1 MTARDLKLKSF
12 EDVQKLNHDRQHYFR
27 NEYRNEFDERT
38 DELNDYNTCKT
49 IKVELHGETY
59 YFTMI
64 TSGGGSWTHIRNEK
78 DIENIRGDKTIEDDF
93 QLDEQL
99 WIFYQLRYGTWI
111 DLPEH
116 MEIG

>member
-1 MTARDLKLKSF
+1 MTARDLKLNSL
-12 EDVQKLNHDRQHYFR
+12 EDAQKLSLDRQRYFR
-27 NEYRNEFDERT
+27 KEYRNEFDERT
-38 DELNDYNTCKT
+38 DELNDYDTCMT
-49 IKVELHGETY
+49 IKIKLHGEAY

-99 WIFYQLRYGTWI
+99 WIFYQLLHGQWI
-111 DLPEH
+111 DLPEQ
-116 MEIG
+116 MRVG